1 MKNKQETVKKKR
13 FLFMLVL
20 FSCVY
25 YFLIVKGKI
34 NLSILTNTTDL
45 SNHFNFITVNS
56 VFVGFLFSSLSLI
69 LGLSGT
75 SSIIRLEK
83 AGFMENIYRNISMG
97 IFLSFISIIC
107 SLSMIFLKNYII
119 KIPLMF
125 YIVVP
130 SIELLS
136 LLLTLIVFFKA
147 TRDVWF
153 IIKIIRNKIK
163 KSIPSDDDLNETIR
177 LIK

>member
-34 NLSILTNTTDL
+34 NLSILTNTTD
-45 SNHFNFITVNS
+45 S

-153 IIKIIRNKIK
+153 IIKIVRNKIK
-163 KSIPSDDDLNETIR
+163 KSVPSDDDLNETIR